1 MENRKPLPTTN
12 LGAVIDVLN
21 DMQKQ
26 GIISD
31 YAIGG
36 AVAGIIHYQ
45 PINTIDLDIFFL
57 MTKPLGLILTM
68 EEIYDYARKND
79 FSFDSEFIKI
89 NGWLVQFVEASH
101 NPLWIEALGTAEL
114 KSIDNRDIP
123 VIDIEHLAAMWIQA
137 SRPKDIYKI
146 ILFDEA
152 GIMDAKILY
161 DILKRFDL
169 LEKWKAK
176 QDNFSDGYQ
185 F

>member
-1 MENRKPLPTTN
+1 MESKNLLPTTN
-12 LGAVIDVLN
+12 LGAVVDVLK

-26 GIISD
+26 GIISE

-45 PINTIDLDIFFL
+45 PINTIDLDIFFFL
-57 MTKPLGLILTM
+57 TKPPELILPM
-68 EEIYDYARKND
+68 EEIYDYARKHN

-89 NGWLVQFVEASH
+89 HGWLVQFVEASH
-101 NPLWIEALGTAEL
+101 NPLWIEALGAAEI

-137 SRPKDIYKI
+137 SRSKDIYKI

-152 GIMDAKILY
+152 GIMDALRLN
-161 DILKRFDL
+161 DILNRFDL
-169 LEKWKAK
+169 LQKWRAK
-176 QDNFSDGYQ
+176 QDNFSDEYQ